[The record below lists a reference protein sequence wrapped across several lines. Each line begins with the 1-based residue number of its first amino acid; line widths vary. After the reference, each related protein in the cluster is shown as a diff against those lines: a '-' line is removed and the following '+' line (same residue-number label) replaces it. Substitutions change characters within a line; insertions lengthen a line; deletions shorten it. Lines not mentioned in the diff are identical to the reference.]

1 MIPPE
6 DYHDEEGRLR
16 ELESYQIMDSA
27 IEEDFDNLTKLAA
40 EFVGTNISLVSL
52 LDDERQW
59 FKSRFG
65 LDAEETPK
73 ELAFCGHAIQ
83 KPNEVFIIEDA
94 RRDER
99 FHDNPLVTGEPY
111 VIFYAGV
118 PLISKNGYPLGTLCV
133 IDDSP
138 KELTEQQI
146 GMLKILSNQVMKLIE
161 LRKLNHELKSV
172 YKEIGKKNK
181 DLKINFVKIQTLI
194 KEIHHR
200 VKNNMLMIANLLT
213 FQEKEYDDPQILA
226 ALEQSKNRIQSM
238 SLVHEKLYGSA
249 SLQDVKTHEYVNQL
263 ISFIEDTI
271 SNNLIQPKKTID
283 IPEDIIFDSEN
294 MSAIGLILNE
304 LITNSYKYAFKP
316 NEDNFLELSISK
328 DKEVY
333 TLVYSDSGPGLPD
346 DFDFEFCDSLG
357 MQLIHI
363 LTGQINGEII
373 YTNEGKSTFHIK
385 FKKAEPIVD
394 S

>member
-1 MIPPE
+1 MIAPE

-16 ELESYQIMDSA
+16 ELESYQIMDSE
-27 IEEDFDNLTKLAA
+27 IEQDFDNLTKLAA

-83 KPNEVFIIEDA
+83 KPNEVFIVEDA

-118 PLISKNGYPLGTLCV
+118 PLISKNGFPLGTLCV

-146 GMLKILSNQVMKLIE
+146 SMLKILSNQVMKLIE

-181 DLKINFVKIQTLI
+181 DLKNNYVKIQTLI

-263 ISFIEDTI
+263 IAFIEDTLS
-271 SNNLIQPKKTID
+271 SNVILPKKTID
-283 IPEDIIFDSEN
+283 IPEEIIFDSET

-333 TLVYSDSGPGLPD
+333 TLVYSDSGPGLPN
-346 DFDFEFCDSLG
+346 DFDIEFCDSLG

-363 LTGQINGEII
+363 LTGQINGEIT
-373 YTNEGKSTFHIK
+373 YTNDGKSTFRIK